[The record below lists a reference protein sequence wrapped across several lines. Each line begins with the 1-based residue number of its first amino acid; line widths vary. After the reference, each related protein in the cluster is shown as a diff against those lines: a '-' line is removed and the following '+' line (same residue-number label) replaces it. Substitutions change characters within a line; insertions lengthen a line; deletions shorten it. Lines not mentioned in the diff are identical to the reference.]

1 MLACGA
7 LRHAA
12 VMRGQRCWF
21 RGRSAVP
28 AKRAIGVCRRTGS
41 DNLETCHYE
50 KIHGEKFCRHA
61 SDATEE
67 MKENLRKED
76 EEERRIVDKGVKL
89 GRPAPGRVKIDYVWL
104 SYILYA
110 ASRYRLIDLGKFVG
124 NDNEGV
130 WIHPQSA
137 IQVDLQT

>member
-41 DNLETCHYE
+41 DNLETCHCE
-50 KIHGEKFCRHA
+50 KIYGEKFCRHA

-67 MKENLRKED
+67 MKENLRKGD

-89 GRPAPGRVKIDYVWL
+89 GRTGSRTGKNRLCLVELHFICGLALQIDR
-104 SYILYA
+104 
-110 ASRYRLIDLGKFVG
+110 SR
-124 NDNEGV
+124 
-130 WIHPQSA
+130 
-137 IQVDLQT
+137 QVCRQ

>member
-1 MLACGA
+1 MLVS
-7 LRHAA
+7 R
-12 VMRGQRCWF
+12 F

-41 DNLETCHYE
+41 DNLETCHCE

-61 SDATEE
+61 SDVTEE
-67 MKENLRKED
+67 MKENLRKGD
-76 EEERRIVDKGVKL
+76 EEERKIVDKGVKL
-89 GRPAPGRVKIDYVWL
+89 GRTCSRTVKIDYVWL

-130 WIHPQSA
+130 WTHPQNP
-137 IQVDLQT
+137 IPVNLQT